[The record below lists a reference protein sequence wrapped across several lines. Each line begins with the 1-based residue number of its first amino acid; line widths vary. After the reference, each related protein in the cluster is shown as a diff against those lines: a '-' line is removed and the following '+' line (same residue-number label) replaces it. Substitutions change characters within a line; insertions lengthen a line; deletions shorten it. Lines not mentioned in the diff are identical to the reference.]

1 MDLAETS
8 PLPPHNV
15 VHRVLCEVV
24 TVLSPI
30 AQMRQLRW
38 RGYITFSKV
47 AE

>member
-15 VHRVLCEVV
+15 VHRVVCEVV